1 MTTKKNKPSRTQY
14 FSGTLLLLMEKNHI
28 NQVQLSAAAGIAV
41 SRINNYL
48 HGKYRT
54 IRPDHLEVLA
64 KSVARAE
71 GEQEE
76 LIRTYLLD
84 LLPESLQSKIRV
96 ESVREGGKASAH
108 RAAKPERHPL
118 MPATT
123 AAAIA
128 ELQQLGARDAKARSR
143 LEQFAEIMREAHSS

>member
-1 MTTKKNKPSRTQY
+1 MTTKKSKPPRTQY
-14 FSGTLLLLMEKNHI
+14 FSGSLMLLMEKNHI

-54 IRPDHLEVLA
+54 IRPDHLEALA

-84 LLPESLQSKIRV
+84 LLPEGLQSKVRV
-96 ESVREGGKASAH
+96 ESVRGGGKSQPG
-108 RAAKPERHPL
+108 RAAKPERQL
-118 MPATT
+118 SMPATT
-123 AAAIA
+123 AAALA
-128 ELQQLGARDAKARSR
+128 ELQLLGARDAKARAR
-143 LEQFAEIMREAHSS
+143 LEQFAEILHEAHSV